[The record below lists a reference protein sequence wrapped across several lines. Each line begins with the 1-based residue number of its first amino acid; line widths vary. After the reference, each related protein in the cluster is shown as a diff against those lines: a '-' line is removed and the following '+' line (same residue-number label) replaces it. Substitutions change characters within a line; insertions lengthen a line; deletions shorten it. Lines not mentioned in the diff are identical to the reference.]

1 MMRER
6 HDTSGSGEGS
16 LSSARS
22 GGGRTR
28 HRYASTFR
36 RRLSPAWVPVLP
48 VLVLVSVASAL
59 SQPQDPPHGDW
70 WIMQQDSR
78 MDDINFHLALTFAQK
93 SPNPAAIEALSV
105 ICPEQES
112 LVEIV
117 EIDLDLFDK
126 ASVFVARGNRHE
138 FRVRWDNE
146 PPSLLPFV
154 VGDDRDSLFFPKE
167 EIALNDSFIAKLLA
181 HERLLVEVRLL
192 GGAEIFEF
200 SLNGAADAIAEM
212 RELCLG

>member
-1 MMRER
+1 MRER
-6 HDTSGSGEGS
+6 HSAAGSGDGS
-16 LSSARS
+16 LPSTRS
-22 GGGRTR
+22 CGAKAR
-28 HRYASTFR
+28 HRFAPAVR
-36 RRLSPAWVPVLP
+36 RRLSIAWLPVLP
-48 VLVLVSVASAL
+48 VLMLAPHASAER
-59 SQPQDPPHGDW
+59 QPQDPPHGDW
-70 WIMQQDSR
+70 WVMQQQSR
-78 MDDINFHLALTFAQK
+78 MDDIQFYLALTFAQR
-93 SPNPAAIEALSV
+93 SPNPGAREALSV

-126 ASVFVARGNRHE
+126 ASVFVAHGNRHE
-138 FRVRWDNE
+138 FRVRWDDE

-167 EIALNDSFIAKLLA
+167 EIALNDTFIAKLLA

-212 RELCLG
+212 RGLCLD